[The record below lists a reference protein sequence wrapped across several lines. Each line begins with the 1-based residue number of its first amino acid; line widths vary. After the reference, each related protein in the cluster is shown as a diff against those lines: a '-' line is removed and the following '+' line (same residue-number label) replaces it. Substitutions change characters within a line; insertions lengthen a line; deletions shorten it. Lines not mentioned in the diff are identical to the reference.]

1 LWADLLRDCKRRG
14 TTAPVLAVGDGALGF
29 WKAVRE
35 VFPATGEQ
43 RCGFRKQANDI
54 AALMKSAHPAALA
67 AIKDIYNA
75 EDIGKARVAVK
86 AFEVDFGAKYPRAV
100 AKIVLS
106 EPKSYNYIA
115 VASETTAV
123 PETSLSRSPSNG
135 LWWARRGDGP
145 G

>member
-29 WKAVRE
+29 WEAVRE

-43 RCGFRKQANDI
+43 RCWFRKQANDI
-54 AALMKSAHPAALA
+54 AALTKSAHPAVLA

-100 AKIVLS
+100 AKIVLC

-123 PETSLSRSPSNG
+123 P
-135 LWWARRGDGP
+135 
-145 G
+145 